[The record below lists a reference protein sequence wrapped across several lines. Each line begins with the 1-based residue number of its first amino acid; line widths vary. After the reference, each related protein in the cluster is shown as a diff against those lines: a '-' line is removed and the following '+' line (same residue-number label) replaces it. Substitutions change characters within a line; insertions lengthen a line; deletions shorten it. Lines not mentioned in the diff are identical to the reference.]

1 MNEITFKIAKK
12 GEGKT
17 RWLLDVAH
25 SYAKTDKPVYYCANL
40 QTEYGN
46 FCEKYF
52 RTFQEICNVKELSL
66 PHLDGDAVVLIDDMM
81 TTNITPKDILYIQQN
96 SYKLYVA
103 ITGITDTVEEIE
115 PMQPHHF

>member
-17 RWLLDVAH
+17 RWLLDIAH
-25 SYAKTDKPVYYCANL
+25 SYAKTDRPVYYCAKL

-66 PHLDGDAVVLIDDMM
+66 PHLEGDAVVLIDDMITM
-81 TTNITPKDILYIQQN
+81 NITSSDIQYIQKN
-96 SYKLYVA
+96 CYKLYIA
-103 ITGITDTVEEIE
+103 ITGITDDVEEGNHTI
-115 PMQPHHF
+115 FNN